1 MKQLKSISTA
11 VATMAMA
18 LLFAASVPVYAE
30 HGASDTGSTAKAEH
44 QSMEAVRDVATT
56 DGQQATSGKK
66 EVSQADH
73 QKRCEAHKQGL
84 TNKFSHIVTNSQR
97 IQDRITDVLTKAQA
111 YQTAHNLTVAN
122 FDTLVATAQSAGA
135 TSAASITSLKA
146 VTPSLDCNN
155 VSVASDVATFK
166 TAAKTTRDDLKAYRT
181 AVKAVLQALEA
192 AKPATSE
199 GSTQ

>member
-11 VATMAMA
+11 VATLSMA
-18 LLFAASVPVYAE
+18 LLFTASVPAFAQ
-30 HGASDTGSTAKAEH
+30 HGAGDAGGIARAEH
-44 QSMEAVRDVATT
+44 QSAEVASHVAKT
-56 DGQQATSGKK
+56 DGQQPAGEQK
-66 EVSQADH
+66 EVTLAEH

-97 IQDRITDVLTKAQA
+97 IQDRITGVLTKAQA
-111 YQTAHNLTVAN
+111 YQTAHNLPVAN
-122 FDTLVATAQSAGA
+122 FDSLVSTAQAAGA

-192 AKPATSE
+192 AKPDTE
-199 GSTQ
+199 GSSTQ